1 MLCYCEKT
9 KCFVAE
15 HEEEQ
20 LTPWDK
26 HLREKRQRKKER
38 KRRNREKVGVGE
50 ARAKFGLQ
58 GEISVS
64 SFPWLQVKELKG
76 EEKEE
81 EEKEFEGGLRFDDPF
96 FQYDVAMATTVS
108 VVLCCH
114 FWKMTFRLHNA
125 CTPYPS

>member
-1 MLCYCEKT
+1 MISCEEGVKWG
-9 KCFVAE
+9 KY
-15 HEEEQ
+15 
-20 LTPWDK
+20 
-26 HLREKRQRKKER
+26 LREKRQRKKE
-38 KRRNREKVGVGE
+38 RNREKVGVGE

-76 EEKEE
+76 EEEE
-81 EEKEFEGGLRFDDPF
+81 VEGGLGFDDPF
-96 FQYDVAMATTVS
+96 FQHDVAMATTVS

-114 FWKMTFRLHNA
+114 FWKMTFRFHNA